1 MACIAPERWESTRG
15 VGSGPHRT
23 AVIADR
29 GDRAF
34 VVMVGFSAP
43 PREGSRFVFQGLT
56 WEITRR
62 RTAARGWVARP
73 LRSRRCHA

>member
-1 MACIAPERWESTRG
+1 MACIAPEQWENMKG
-15 VGSGPHRT
+15 IGSGPHRT

-34 VVMVGFSAP
+34 VVVVGFAAP
-43 PREGSRFVFQGLT
+43 PKEGDRFAFQGLT
-56 WEITRR
+56 WEIARH

-73 LRSRRCHA
+73 LRSRRSHA

>member
-1 MACIAPERWESTRG
+1 MACIAPELLDNTKE

-34 VVMVGFSAP
+34 VVVVGFAAP
-43 PREGSRFVFQGLT
+43 AEEGDRFTFQGLT

-73 LRSRRCHA
+73 VRARRCHA

>member
-1 MACIAPERWESTRG
+1 MACIAPEPWDNTKG

-34 VVMVGFSAP
+34 VVVVNFPTP
-43 PREGSRFVFQGLT
+43 PREGDCFTFQGLT
-56 WEITRR
+56 WEVARH